1 MTYSL
6 LSKPMMRSALGKND
20 DQFTLIRVVY
30 LCEKKE
36 KRLKLKNLL
45 YLSRQAKACIPTQS
59 LEI

>member
-1 MTYSL
+1 
-6 LSKPMMRSALGKND
+6 MMRSALGKND

-30 LCEKKE
+30 LSEKKE